1 MCWDG
6 LRFTVVLNT
15 YSRLELRHEES
26 SPHSLT
32 SSLGGNNMKLFQS
45 ALFEVN
51 VGVGVCVGGGGLQEI
66 FTQEKTTEF

>member
-1 MCWDG
+1 MKNQAHI
-6 LRFTVVLNT
+6 L
-15 YSRLELRHEES
+15 
-26 SPHSLT
+26 SLAPI
-32 SSLGGNNMKLFQS
+32 GGNNMKLFQS